1 MMAKWPSALTPG
13 ETKKMK
19 SKTVTLVAT
28 LSLIAVVA
36 SSNAAFAADDNKL
49 VTGAKAVG
57 NGIMWAPRKIG
68 HGLAAGFKAM
78 GNGMKKMVGK

>member
-1 MMAKWPSALTPG
+1 MMAKWPSALSPG
-13 ETKKMK
+13 EIKMR
-19 SKTVTLVAT
+19 SKTITLVAAM
-28 LSLIAVVA
+28 SLVAVIA

-49 VTGAKAVG
+49 VSGAKAVG